1 MLPNLIYCANSGRSK
16 DQITYIGT
24 IPTRNESH
32 FVEIGLRYHQPSHF
46 IALNRR
52 RRHPIS
58 HFDGF
63 RGIAPFSPGRHAI
76 FWYQSID
83 RGHMSTWE
91 RARAAISMYSQ
102 RDIPK
107 TSSNTGREENPIAK
121 TKTRQ
126 VLEVVVDLGVFWHV
140 QGLLHTKYF
149 F

>member
-24 IPTRNESH
+24 ITTRNESH

-58 HFDGF
+58 HFHGF

-83 RGHMSTWE
+83 RGHPSTWE
-91 RARAAISMYSQ
+91 RVRAVISMYSQ

-121 TKTRQ
+121 TKKAAG
-126 VLEVVVDLGVFWHV
+126 LEVVVDPGVFWHV
-140 QGLLHTKYF
+140 QVLLRTKHF